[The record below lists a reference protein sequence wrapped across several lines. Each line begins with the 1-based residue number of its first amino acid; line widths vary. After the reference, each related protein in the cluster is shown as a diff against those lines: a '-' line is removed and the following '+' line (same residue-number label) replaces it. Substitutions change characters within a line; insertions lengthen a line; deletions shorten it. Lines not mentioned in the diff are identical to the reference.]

1 MLVSSWTLFG
11 LFFASQVLISRT
23 YQGRPL
29 NVVSTLSKWLS
40 CAYIWALL
48 TPIVIY
54 LCRRFR
60 IERGRLR
67 NLLVHLAA
75 SLAFSLIQLGGY
87 LVAISYIDPL
97 SKPFASVFQEFVV
110 TGLHFNLLTY
120 WALVALSHA
129 ADHYRKY
136 RERELTAS
144 QLKAQLA
151 DAQLSALKMQLHP
164 HFLFNTLNAIAVL
177 VRKSSNR
184 EAINMLNKLSALL
197 RHSLENFDTQEV
209 SLKDELAFLNLYL
222 DIEQVRFN
230 DRLEVQMEVER
241 DTLGAQVPSLILQPL
256 VENAIQHGI
265 GKRSAAGILKISARR
280 KNGTLRLQVRD
291 DGPGLSVNSGKPMG
305 SRIGIT
311 NTRARLRQ
319 LYGEA
324 QTFELCNARGGG
336 AVATLSIPFRV
347 QSDEGERENQ

>member
-1 MLVSSWTLFG
+1 
-11 LFFASQVLISRT
+11 
-23 YQGRPL
+23 
-29 NVVSTLSKWLS
+29 
-40 CAYIWALL
+40 
-48 TPIVIY
+48 
-54 LCRRFR
+54 
-60 IERGRLR
+60 
-67 NLLVHLAA
+67 LLVHLAA